1 MAQLYCE
8 KCRRTM
14 QDTNFYQYKDGK
26 KAELCKNCM
35 TMHINNFDPETF
47 LWLLEKF
54 DVPYIEGEW
63 NILRDKAY
71 AKDPY
76 KMTGMSVFGKYLSKM
91 QLKQWRNYTWAD
103 TERLKEEAEAQMK
116 LREDQQA
123 AAEQDLDA
131 MREKYENGEINEA
144 QYKTYV
150 TITAPPPAPPEP
162 AQMSGNNPYPINE
175 SPFEEVELVDVGAEL
190 TAEDKIYLA
199 MKWGR
204 LYSAADWVYLEE
216 LYTKFM
222 NSFDIQGAAREDNLR
237 FICKTSL
244 KMNQAIDA
252 GDIDTYQKL
261 SRVYDTVMKQGKFT
275 EAQNKEEKKDFVDS
289 VGELVAYCEKEGGF
303 IPRFCINIPQDI
315 VDITLQDMNNYTRK
329 LIEQDSALAQQ
340 IEMYIKKKEVAE
352 ANRVDEAV
360 TTLYTNSENPGLT
373 DEDYQEYYKTMYEEE
388 E

>member
-162 AQMSGNNPYPINE
+162 VQMNGNNPYPINE

-303 IPRFCINIPQDI
+303 IPRFCTNIPQDI